1 MIRATNRGIRGIGF
15 LFLAAA
21 MAAGAGCATASGG
34 RVGGRDV
41 HASARIAGDS
51 AHVLVNGPAWL
62 MHVNIEG
69 RNDMSLFADARKDG
83 TDADCAGSQNGERK
97 RLRPGMSNLVNM
109 SVGAEET
116 ICIAPSPNAPTAS
129 VMWHA
134 RRIDGDAAA
143 GRGQTLAFD
152 GPGR

>member
-69 RNDMSLFADARKDG
+69 RDDMSLFAVARKDG

-134 RRIDGDAAA
+134 RRIDGDAA